1 MTTQEELEKD
11 NFLESEWDAFI
22 TRDFMN
28 EAYGDAENLW
38 RQMLKVS
45 GLNIMDTITQGGRQ
59 VTLIANVGE
68 LAE

>member
-1 MTTQEELEKD
+1 
-11 NFLESEWDAFI
+11 
-22 TRDFMN
+22 MN